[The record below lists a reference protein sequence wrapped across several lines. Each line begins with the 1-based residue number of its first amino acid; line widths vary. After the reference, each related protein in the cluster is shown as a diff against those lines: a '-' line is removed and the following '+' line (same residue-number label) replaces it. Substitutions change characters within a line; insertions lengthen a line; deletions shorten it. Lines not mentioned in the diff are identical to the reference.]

1 MRKIKC
7 LLAAAALLCLLPVWT
22 LAEYGVIRGGR
33 LNLRAEPHAGSE
45 RLGQYDSGTWVEIR
59 YQTGSWYYVTLPD
72 GAVGYMSANYIE
84 ADNTPDGSYG
94 VIENPDGYVNLRKT
108 PSLSAEVL
116 ARFDSGTQVDILSQN
131 TGWYQ
136 VRVSGLT
143 GFMVSDL
150 IRLGDVRPVD
160 YAVVSTPNGNS
171 VNLRGGPYVDA
182 PRLSSWQPG
191 TSVEI
196 LVKGKDWH
204 KVRVGG
210 TIGFMS
216 AQYLTAPSNYDSEQ
230 SVLVYYGVVDNPKP
244 TQVLNLRQQPSL
256 DAKVLGYYSNGTQ
269 VKVLSLGNTWYEVLV
284 GSQRG
289 YMMAQYIYLTG
300 RSGTEVIRLTARL
313 VNPNGGSVVNFRA
326 DPSLYAKVLGS
337 YSVGT
342 RVTVVEP
349 GVDWTRVNIGNRTG
363 YVSSYFL
370 EYGP

>member
-33 LNLRAEPHAGSE
+33 LNLRSEPHAGSE

-150 IRLGDVRPVD
+150 IRW
-160 YAVVSTPNGNS
+160 A
-171 VNLRGGPYVDA
+171 
-182 PRLSSWQPG
+182 
-191 TSVEI
+191 
-196 LVKGKDWH
+196 
-204 KVRVGG
+204 
-210 TIGFMS
+210 M
-216 AQYLTAPSNYDSEQ
+216 
-230 SVLVYYGVVDNPKP
+230 
-244 TQVLNLRQQPSL
+244 
-256 DAKVLGYYSNGTQ
+256 
-269 VKVLSLGNTWYEVLV
+269 
-284 GSQRG
+284 
-289 YMMAQYIYLTG
+289 
-300 RSGTEVIRLTARL
+300 
-313 VNPNGGSVVNFRA
+313 
-326 DPSLYAKVLGS
+326 
-337 YSVGT
+337 
-342 RVTVVEP
+342 
-349 GVDWTRVNIGNRTG
+349 
-363 YVSSYFL
+363 
-370 EYGP
+370 